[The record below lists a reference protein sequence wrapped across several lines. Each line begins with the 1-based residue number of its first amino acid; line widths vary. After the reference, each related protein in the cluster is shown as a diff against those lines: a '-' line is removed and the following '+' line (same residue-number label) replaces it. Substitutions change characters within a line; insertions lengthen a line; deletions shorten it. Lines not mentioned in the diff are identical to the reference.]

1 MEGGGAITRFDVFN
15 SDSEILPVGWPTF
28 LMLAVI
34 FNVSCYSS
42 LLLTPSALSSLSPPP
57 PLPPLPRLGI
67 VKA

>member
-1 MEGGGAITRFDVFN
+1 MCYKWRGGAITGFDVFN

-28 LMLAVI
+28 LMLAVMQT
-34 FNVSCYSS
+34 SS